1 MQSLLGPRPIRP
13 LSQRSPSLIGGLSAF
28 WMNSQI
34 IRLQHSLLSFLQSLF
49 LLVGCFFV
57 FFCSSSLYHSI
68 LPIPSSLHVHL
79 EFPCFCVKLQFLSYA
94 HPQCLPLHS
103 LFFQLPQVIFF
114 SSEFTFLLPYLFL
127 LCRSYTHTLFRWVM
141 IGWCYCVSVCEEATP
156 PSVVLSTLS
165 RCLVL
170 QPQYD
175 GHHFKGML
183 RGCECM
189 RKREKDL
196 LYL

>member
-28 WMNSQI
+28 WINSQI

-49 LLVGCFFV
+49 LLVGCFLFFLQLLPLSFHTAHSFIAACPSGVSLLLCKITV
-57 FFCSSSLYHSI
+57 FILCSSTMLA
-68 LPIPSSLHVHL
+68 PS
-79 EFPCFCVKLQFLSYA
+79 FPLLLAS
-94 HPQCLPLHS
+94 S
-103 LFFQLPQVIFF
+103 SDFF

-127 LCRSYTHTLFRWVM
+127 LCRSYTHTLFCWVM